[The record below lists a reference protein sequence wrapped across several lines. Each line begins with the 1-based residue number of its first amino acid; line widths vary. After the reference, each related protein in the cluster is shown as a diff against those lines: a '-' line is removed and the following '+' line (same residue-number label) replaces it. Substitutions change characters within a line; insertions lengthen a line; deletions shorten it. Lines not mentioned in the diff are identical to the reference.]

1 MKKTL
6 ALLSVMALTIPAA
19 AREFGDIGEFRREM
33 REQRVAEPKAVE
45 IRTETDAAGCAIL
58 KLDDVVISRGVFSS
72 DFTVEA
78 GGREVGKIEGGSEYT
93 IKSGSA
99 VSARTNGSAVLDC
112 SGKVLGFV
120 EELAGDSSSSFAIK
134 NASGQIVAT
143 SGNVDGHSMILRGAG
158 GMVSVQNNHWLID
171 SYKVT
176 VQGVDA
182 RLAVIAVM
190 RNNAA
195 LYRRAAQRRRDNPRE
210 PGGRHGRDL

>member
-6 ALLSVMALTIPAA
+6 ALLSVMAITIPANA
-19 AREFGDIGEFRREM
+19 AREFNDIGEFRREM

-45 IRTETDAAGCAIL
+45 IKTETDATGCAIL
-58 KLDDVVISRGVFSS
+58 KLDDIVISRGVFSS

-78 GGREVGKIEGGSEYT
+78 GGREIGKIESGSEYT

-134 NASGQIVAT
+134 SASGQIVAT
-143 SGNVDGHSMILRGAG
+143 SGNVDSHSMVLRGAG
-158 GMVSVQNNHWLID
+158 GMVSVQNNHWLKD

-182 RLAVIAVM
+182 RLATIAVM

-195 LYRRAAQRRRDNPRE
+195 LYRRAAERRRERQHEHP
-210 PGGRHGRDL
+210 GRDRN